1 MIEGDRTNP
10 QLGRESDEMLED
22 PPHREA
28 DEILADPSHPIWKIM
43 LALVAVLA
51 AAWGVQNGTL

>member
-1 MIEGDRTNP
+1 MADDDR
-10 QLGRESDEMLED
+10 D
-22 PPHREA
+22 A

-51 AAWGVQNGTL
+51 AAWGVSEGAL